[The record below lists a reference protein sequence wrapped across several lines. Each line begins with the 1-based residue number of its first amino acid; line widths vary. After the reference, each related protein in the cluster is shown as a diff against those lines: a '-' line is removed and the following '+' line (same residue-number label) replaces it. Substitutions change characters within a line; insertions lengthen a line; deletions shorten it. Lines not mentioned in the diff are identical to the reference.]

1 MAKVQNK
8 KYMILGIILGVFLLI
23 IVAASSFAVKTQNEN
38 TDNWVIRSHE
48 NTVVLLN
55 NGEVVEVF
63 GDISVDTLPN
73 EDKQHLEKGIYFLT
87 KDEALTA
94 LEDYDG

>member
-1 MAKVQNK
+1 MVKVLNK
-8 KYMILGIILGVFLLI
+8 KYLILGLLLGAFLFV
-23 IVAASSFAVKTQNEN
+23 IVLTSSFAIKTQTEN
-38 TDNWVIRSHE
+38 TDNWVIRSHK

-63 GDISVDTLPN
+63 GDITIDNLPK
-73 EDKQHLEKGIYFLT
+73 EDKAHLEKGIYFLT

>member
-1 MAKVQNK
+1 MAKVINK
-8 KYMILGIILGVFLLI
+8 KYMILGIMLGIFLLI
-23 IVAASSFAVKTQNEN
+23 IILTSGFAIKTQYEN

-63 GDISVDTLPN
+63 GDIAVENLPN
-73 EDKQHLEKGIYFLT
+73 EDKKHLEKGIYFFT